1 MKFNV
6 QPSPDNPRR
15 PSYAE
20 DARVLSAGG
29 TSRVLRNTYALLAL
43 SMIPTVAGA
52 WLGLATG
59 LSTAMGG
66 MLGMIV
72 FMVVAIGLIFAIEK
86 NRNSSAAVPLLLAFT
101 FFMGLMLSRILG
113 FVLGMHNGT
122 GLVMMSF
129 AGTATIFFGMA
140 ALSSVIK
147 RDLTAMGKWL
157 FIGAVMLMVAGIA
170 NVFIQSSAL
179 MITLS
184 VMAIGIFSAFVLH
197 DLKRVKDGL
206 ETNYVI
212 ATLGVYLSLYNVF
225 QNLLVLLGVFGG
237 RDES

>member
-1 MKFNV
+1 VNLNLR
-6 QPSPDNPRR
+6 PSPDNPRR

-20 DARVLSAGG
+20 DARILSAGG
-29 TSRVLRNTYALLAL
+29 NARVLRNTYALLAL

-72 FMVVAIGLIFAIEK
+72 FMVVAFGLIVAIEK

-101 FFMGLMLSRILG
+101 FFMGLMLSRLLG

-122 GLVMMSF
+122 GLVMTAF

-147 RDLTAMGKWL
+147 RDLSTLGKWL
-157 FIGAVMLMVAGIA
+157 FIGVVMLVVAGIA
-170 NVFIQSSAL
+170 NLFIQSGAL

-197 DLKRVKDGL
+197 DLKRVQDGL

-237 RDES
+237 RDE